1 MMGRAL
7 LVLLLAAV
15 GALALPATGQAKVTQ
30 DFTFTSKGTA
40 TQPGAVLGIGSAGT
54 YEDIPFTIA
63 SDDSDGT
70 VSVTLNW
77 TNQLDDWDLYVYR
90 TDSSGN
96 LQQVGSSA
104 GGPPSTTE
112 NAVIQSQDGPIPPG
126 NYVIRAQ
133 NYAASSPNFT
143 GSVKFTAYV
152 PPNVPPVASFKAPGT
167 APKGKTVTLDASGSY
182 DPDGK
187 IVDYSWDLDGDGAM
201 DASSG
206 TTSTLRH
213 AFSSAGT
220 YYLTVRVTDD
230 RGARAYANAT
240 VKVR

>member
-1 MMGRAL
+1 MRRAL
-7 LVLLLAAV
+7 IVPLVALAA
-15 GALALPATGQAKVTQ
+15 LAFAAVAQAKVTQ
-30 DFTFTSKGTA
+30 DFTFKSAGTA
-40 TQPGAVLGIGSAGT
+40 ATPGAAAGVGAAGT

-90 TDSSGN
+90 KDSSGN
-96 LQQVGSSA
+96 LQPVGSSA
-104 GGPPSTTE
+104 GGPPSTSE
-112 NAVIQSQDGPIPPG
+112 NAVIQAQGGPIPPG

-133 NYAASSPNFT
+133 NYAATSPAFT

-152 PPNVPPVASFKAPGT
+152 PPNVPPVAAFSAPSNARAGQT
-167 APKGKTVTLDASGSY
+167 ITLDASKSY

-201 DASSG
+201 DVSSG
-206 TTSTLRH
+206 TTATLKH
-213 AFSSAGT
+213 AFSAGT
-220 YYLTVRVTDD
+220 HYLTVRVTDD